1 MNIHLFLGWKILNG
15 LENGTIDLAI
25 PDFLTFASKP
35 YQALAISS
43 SVSLSEYEDIPTFAQ
58 IGLEIDS
65 YALVFGITVSPQTSE
80 SLRQE
85 ISNAF
90 SNITMNP
97 NFTSQINNLGASV
110 LIGYNYGS
118 SNLNN
123 FINHEI
129 SILEQALG
137 LAGSS
142 TQQQITVI
150 IKPNTLAIIL
160 GVIVPIFVILVL
172 ILIIVAVYLK
182 VRSKTQ
188 LQVFDLN
195 SLTLHEI
202 AKRGALEAVAV
213 PWNSI
218 TDLKEFGS
226 GS

>member
-35 YQALAISS
+35 YRALAISS

-129 SILEQALG
+129 SILEQA
-137 LAGSS
+137 SW
-142 TQQQITVI
+142 TCWI
-150 IKPNTLAIIL
+150 INTTTNHSH
-160 GVIVPIFVILVL
+160 
-172 ILIIVAVYLK
+172 YQTK
-182 VRSKTQ
+182 HTCDYSWSYRSNFCDIS
-188 LQVFDLN
+188 VN
-195 SLTLHEI
+195 SNYCCSLFES
-202 AKRGALEAVAV
+202 E
-213 PWNSI
+213 
-218 TDLKEFGS
+218 E
-226 GS
+226 